1 MIEALRSGIASRSV
15 GEYFSSSRGDLL
27 DSISDSL
34 LKVREE
40 GTSASRIILGNYG
53 EGKTHLLNTIAS
65 MAVSSGMA
73 VSLISISKEA
83 PANNLS
89 LLYTKLIENIWLP
102 GQIQPG
108 FMHRLENIQQN
119 SEKAKSILLS
129 AATELNTDRLYYVFK
144 DYLASRDSD
153 ENSIFENDI
162 RGILATQGQI
172 RQVYARHYGE
182 KPVFKTKFERPVH
195 FFDYYAFISHV
206 LKAIGCTGWV
216 ILFDEAELI
225 GRLGRKSRFRAY
237 QNMAKFLN
245 PPKSLSSVY
254 TVYAFA
260 SSFLEDV
267 ITGRDEYGYLEL
279 SQESDDVKAQISA
292 VLDRIINGD
301 VLAKL
306 TEEELRSSIED
317 IAELYKAAFS
327 TLEVNYDDLY
337 RVASSSGFL
346 LRTKVR
352 SAIEY
357 LDQMLQYGDP
367 GMISTQSLTEQN
379 LKEDDCLKNL
389 FKE

>member
-1 MIEALRSGIASRSV
+1 
-15 GEYFSSSRGDLL
+15 
-27 DSISDSL
+27 
-34 LKVREE
+34 
-40 GTSASRIILGNYG
+40 
-53 EGKTHLLNTIAS
+53 
-65 MAVSSGMA
+65 
-73 VSLISISKEA
+73 
-83 PANNLS
+83 
-89 LLYTKLIENIWLP
+89 
-102 GQIQPG
+102 
-108 FMHRLENIQQN
+108 
-119 SEKAKSILLS
+119 
-129 AATELNTDRLYYVFK
+129 
-144 DYLASRDSD
+144 
-153 ENSIFENDI
+153 
-162 RGILATQGQI
+162 
-172 RQVYARHYGE
+172 
-182 KPVFKTKFERPVH
+182 
-195 FFDYYAFISHV
+195 
-206 LKAIGCTGWV
+206 
-216 ILFDEAELI
+216 
-225 GRLGRKSRFRAY
+225 
-237 QNMAKFLN
+237 MAKFLN